1 MAKMKRQF
9 YELCEDFK
17 LINTQDHFRVNCL
30 IDAVTSPV
38 THRFTAM
45 NTLTEKRSSQYF
57 SQVLSSASESDT

>member
-9 YELCEDFK
+9 DELCEDSK
-17 LINTQDHFRVNCL
+17 LINPQDHFRVNCL

-38 THRFTAM
+38 TQRFTAM

-57 SQVLSSASESDT
+57 PQVLSSASESDT